1 MPHSDECQHGSTSE
15 CGFRS
20 EGHMALR
27 ERLSE
32 EMKGAMKA
40 KDDLRLSVIRLVR
53 SAVKNR
59 DIELKREL
67 NDQEIVE
74 VLATLVKQ
82 RRESIRLFSEA
93 GRQDLVE
100 KEEKELAIL
109 LGFLPQQL
117 SRAEV
122 AELVAR
128 IIAECGAQGGK
139 DMGRVMKALM
149 PHVAGRADGKTVSDV
164 VKEQLG

>member
-1 MPHSDECQHGSTSE
+1 
-15 CGFRS
+15 
-20 EGHMALR
+20 MALR

-40 KDDLRLSVIRLVR
+40 RDELRLSVIRMIR

-59 DIELKREL
+59 DIDLKREL
-67 NDQEIVE
+67 NEQEIVE
-74 VLATLVKQ
+74 VISTLAKQ
-82 RRESIRLFSEA
+82 RRESIRLFREA

-117 SRAEV
+117 SRE
-122 AELVAR
+122 ELAALVDGV
-128 IIAECGAQGGK
+128 IAECGAQGGK
-139 DMGRVMKALM
+139 DMGRVMKALQ
-149 PHVAGRADGKTVSDV
+149 PHVAGRADGKMVSDMV
-164 VKEQLG
+164 REKLG

>member
-1 MPHSDECQHGSTSE
+1 
-15 CGFRS
+15 
-20 EGHMALR
+20 MALR

-32 EMKGAMKA
+32 EMKDAMKSR
-40 KDDLRLSVIRLVR
+40 DELRLSAIRLIR
-53 SAVKNR
+53 SAVKNK

-67 NDQEIVE
+67 DDQEIVE
-74 VLATLVKQ
+74 VIATLVKQ

-93 GRQDLVE
+93 GRQELVE

-117 SRAEV
+117 SRTEV

-128 IIAECGAQGGK
+128 TIAECGAQGAK

-149 PHVAGRADGKTVSDV
+149 PHVAGRADGKMVSDV
-164 VKEQLG
+164 VREQLG

>member
-1 MPHSDECQHGSTSE
+1 
-15 CGFRS
+15 
-20 EGHMALR
+20 MALR
-27 ERLSE
+27 DKLSE
-32 EMKGAMKA
+32 DMKSAMKA
-40 KDDLRLSVIRLVR
+40 RDDLRLSTIRLVR

-74 VLATLVKQ
+74 VIASLVKQ
-82 RRESIRLFSEA
+82 RRESIRMFSEA
-93 GRQDLVE
+93 GRTDLSA
-100 KEEKELAIL
+100 KEEKELAVL
-109 LGFLPQQL
+109 LDFLPQQL
-117 SRAEV
+117 SREEV
-122 AELVAR
+122 AVLVEK

-164 VKEQLG
+164 VREKLG